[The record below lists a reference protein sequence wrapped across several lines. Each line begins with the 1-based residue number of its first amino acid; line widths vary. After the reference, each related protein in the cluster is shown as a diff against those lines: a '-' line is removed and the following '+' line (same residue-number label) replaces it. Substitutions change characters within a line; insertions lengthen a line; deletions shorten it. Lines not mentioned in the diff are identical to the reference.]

1 LHRELASHHRNFS
14 TARIPARRVCALRT
28 SSTILSSNDYFLG
41 LRVEDLDRYLL
52 RLAAMS
58 PWTSALGILGASL
71 VLSSGASAQEATGDE
86 PPIDAG
92 APAQSSEPSSTEG
105 VAATTPPV
113 ALPDSRQR
121 EVSLEPR
128 PAEPV
133 VRGRTTFDIDPIAD
147 GGIIGISFGFAFVLN
162 QIKSTGEI
170 RAQQIAPDF
179 DRSSLL
185 AIDRAA
191 VTAEHH
197 PSARTWSNVGSTA
210 AIVFAGLDP
219 LLSAYREESLQTG
232 LVDFV
237 LYAETLALTQATT
250 NLVKLAVRRPR
261 PAAYL
266 EAEANRDNPNY
277 SNTET
282 DSALS
287 FFSGHA
293 STTASI
299 GATATYLAFARS
311 PSSWRPW
318 ATLVG
323 ATALTTFVSVQ
334 RVRAGAHFP
343 TDVIAGAIAGAGIGV
358 IVPHLHRTEDI
369 KQRRVWVGFAPTR
382 HERLQT
388 GGVLTLG
395 GVY

>member
-1 LHRELASHHRNFS
+1 MRRLAL
-14 TARIPARRVCALRT
+14 T
-28 SSTILSSNDYFLG
+28 
-41 LRVEDLDRYLL
+41 LRVFGAG
-52 RLAAMS
+52 LAWS
-58 PWTSALGILGASL
+58 GVALAQAATVGDPHEPDARAAAPPS
-71 VLSSGASAQEATGDE
+71 ASAEPTEPVAT
-86 PPIDAG
+86 PA
-92 APAQSSEPSSTEG
+92 APAAPT
-105 VAATTPPV
+105 VAPPQ
-113 ALPDSRQR
+113 SRQR
-121 EVSLEPR
+121 EVSLEPKA
-128 PAEPV
+128 AEPLV
-133 VRGRTTFDIDPIAD
+133 PGRTTFDIDPIAD
-147 GGIIGISFGFAFVLN
+147 GAIIGISFGFSFVLN

-179 DRSSLL
+179 DPDDLL

-191 VTAEHH
+191 VTAKHH
-197 PSARTWSNVGSTA
+197 DSARVWSNIGSTTA
-210 AIVFAGLDP
+210 VVFGAIDP
-219 LLSAYREESLQTG
+219 LLSAYREGSLQTG
-232 LVDFV
+232 LVDFM

-261 PAAYL
+261 PAAYR

-277 SNTET
+277 SNAET

-293 STTASI
+293 STTASL

-318 ATLVG
+318 VTLVG
-323 ATALTTFVSVQ
+323 ATGLTTFVSIQ

-343 TDVIAGAIAGAGIGV
+343 TDVIAGAIAGAGIGI
-358 IVPHLHRTEDI
+358 IVPHLHRTEEV
-369 KQRRVWVGFAPTR
+369 KQRRVWVGFAPAA

-388 GGVLTLG
+388 GGVLTLS